1 MRKHLPGRPPFAA
14 KTHPSARGSARLFH
28 PRPETNSFRSPDL
41 ESLLRDTGCGRSPA
55 FAVTLCLPGARVR
68 ALDGSLESAHQATKS
83 CRSLRSHPT
92 ALKSAGTS
100 RMDRAAQALDGSRQ
114 QERRR
119 ATEERFHFGY
129 VSSISRSLS
138 PLLPI
143 SITGSYFTENTV
155 IDSAGS
161 SIRSFP
167 LLS

>member
-1 MRKHLPGRPPFAA
+1 MRKHLPGQPPFAA

-28 PRPETNSFRSPDL
+28 PRPETSSLRSPDL
-41 ESLLRDTGCGRSPA
+41 ESLLGDTGCGRSPA
-55 FAVTLCLPGARVR
+55 CAVTLCLPGARVR
-68 ALDGSLESAHQATKS
+68 ALDGSLESAQQATKS
-83 CRSLRSHPT
+83 YRSLRSHST

-100 RMDRAAQALDGSRQ
+100 RMDRAVKASDGSRQ

-119 ATEERFHFGY
+119 ATKVRFPFGY
-129 VSSISRSLS
+129 ASSNSKSLS